1 MKASKSASN
10 KWVIH
15 MASFDDDDIIYDQT
29 YRIVKKEMF
38 QYNTALAVT
47 GAITVNSERLFTK
60 AWNLSNW
67 GTGMRNLLFL

>member
-1 MKASKSASN
+1 
-10 KWVIH
+10 

-47 GAITVNSERLFTK
+47 GAITVNSERLSTK
-60 AWNLSNW
+60 TWNLSN
-67 GTGMRNLLFL
+67 